1 MIISN
6 KEELLQ
12 EIDNLLGLK
21 AHKTIERIIF
31 LCPNMNASLITHDN
45 QSPQNLGQEILKK
58 LQQTRNNT
66 TIHSFEALSQE
77 QILGTKQPYS
87 LPKHIT
93 IDQFLVIILLCLK
106 LSCSYPFCLKIYSTI
121 NLFIYHPPS
130 YFG

>member
-93 IDQFLVIILLCLK
+93 IETYHNDNIIKTLLILLK
-106 LSCSYPFCLKIYSTI
+106 
-121 NLFIYHPPS
+121 NLQRLTQLNNIKT
-130 YFG
+130 